1 MIKIEVAN
9 MQDGLKV
16 NPSHI
21 KKVVKSVLK
30 DENVE
35 NAEVSVALVDNE
47 RMAKINGRYCN
58 RNYPTDVLAFP
69 LETDFDGKGTML
81 ADIIASCEM
90 ASERARELDISPQA
104 EVMFYIVH
112 GLLHILGYDDA
123 TAKKRRQMDTL
134 QRTILR
140 EFGYELE
147 K

>member
-1 MIKIEVAN
+1 LIKIEVAN
-9 MQDGLKV
+9 MQRQLKV

-21 KKVVKSVLK
+21 KRVVKSVLK
-30 DENVE
+30 SENME

-47 RMAKINGRYCN
+47 RMAEINARY
-58 RNYPTDVLAFP
+58 RNTNSPTDVLAFP
-69 LETDFDGKGTML
+69 LEKNLDGKGTLL

-90 ASERARELDISPQA
+90 ANERARELNISPQA
-104 EVMFYIVH
+104 ELMFYIVH

-123 TAKKRRQMDTL
+123 TAKGRRAMNKL
-134 QRTILR
+134 QRRLLR